1 MITLAGAA
9 AGVVLGME
17 LEAAT
22 PSAAP
27 PTMAILRTGL
37 CCDSGSGIA
46 MSGMSMRMAAGGYV
60 LICPGRGC
68 CSGWHLP

>member
-1 MITLAGAA
+1 MITLTGAA

-27 PTMAILRTGL
+27 PTVAILRTGHAVTQAPA
-37 CCDSGSGIA
+37 S
-46 MSGMSMRMAAGGYV
+46 R
-60 LICPGRGC
+60 CPG
-68 CSGWHLP
+68 